1 VLRSGWLA
9 ENRMPIAPPS
19 RGTGLSDRVSG
30 VPSIEQRIDDIRAVM
45 DAVHSE
51 RAALMGVSGLSKRMR
66 RQKLERRV
74 KNLALRGSS
83 HASSRWEVKPGMKTR
98 SNGPSPVT

>member
-66 RQKLERRV
+66 RQTLETRV
-74 KNLALRGSS
+74 KNLALPGSS
-83 HASSRWEVKPGMKTR
+83 HPRSRYKAKAGTTTTANRAST
-98 SNGPSPVT
+98 VT